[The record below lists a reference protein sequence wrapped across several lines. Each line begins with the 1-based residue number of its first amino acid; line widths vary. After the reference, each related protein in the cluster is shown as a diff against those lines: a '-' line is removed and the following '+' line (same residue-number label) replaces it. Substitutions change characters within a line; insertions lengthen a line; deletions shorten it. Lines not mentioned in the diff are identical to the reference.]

1 MKRILISSTALAG
14 FLGVWLALPADVEPS
29 GRSLA
34 MVTDEL
40 STSAAQAEKPG
51 EKASEKTDDKAANVP
66 DAKPVVSADDE
77 DSCLPRTALEDL
89 VKRRKDLDAR
99 EAELGTK
106 EQDLATREKAVQD
119 ELKKIQAIRAEV
131 EKIQGA
137 RTKEEDEK
145 VVRIVEVLETMN
157 PKAASQVIS
166 TYDERL
172 AVQAMSRMSTPKL
185 SKIMNVMETKRSARL
200 MELMAGKGTPA
211 TASEASVPGTNA
223 VTK

>member
-1 MKRILISSTALAG
+1 MRRVLIATTSVAG
-14 FLGVWLALPADVEPS
+14 FVAVWLALPSDVEPS
-29 GRSLA
+29 GRGLA
-34 MVTDEL
+34 VVTDVL
-40 STSAAQAEKPG
+40 STSAAQAEKTE
-51 EKASEKTDDKAANVP
+51 EKP
-66 DAKPVVSADDE
+66 DAKPDAKVTPPDPKPVVAADDE
-77 DSCLPRTALEDL
+77 ESCLPRTALEDL
-89 VKRRKDLDAR
+89 VKRRKELDAR
-99 EAELGTK
+99 ESELGIR
-106 EQDLATREKAVQD
+106 EQDLATREKAVQGG
-119 ELKKIQAIRAEV
+119 LKKIESIRADID
-131 EKIQGA
+131 KIQGA

-166 TYDERL
+166 TYDEKL
-172 AVQAMSRMSTPKL
+172 AVQAMARMSTPKL